1 MSDEQERQHPA
12 YLWWNGE
19 RRPWGEATVH
29 VTELGWSTVNAVF
42 EGIRGYWDERAE
54 ELYVFRLAEHLARF
68 ANSMKLVRYRAEYT
82 SEQLTEAIVELLRAN
97 ETREDTYIR
106 PLAYT
111 ADTSNRRFSQVATEA
126 AVLINTHP
134 MGSHLLTGVAHTAK
148 VSSWRRISED
158 VMPPRIKN
166 LSNYRNSQL
175 AAWEARLDGY
185 DTALLLNAQGTVAE
199 GPGACVMMVA
209 NGMLVTPSVTCSIL
223 ESITRD
229 ALIVL
234 AREVLGIPVV
244 ERQVDRTELYVA
256 DEIFTCG
263 TAAEITPVISVDKY
277 TVGDGGI
284 GPVTRDLE
292 RAFLDVLR
300 GTEERFAAWRTPV
313 WAAVPAGVR

>member
-1 MSDEQERQHPA
+1 MAEQRKHPT

-19 RRPWGEATVH
+19 RLRWHDATVH
-29 VTELGWSTVNAVF
+29 VTELGWSTVGAVF
-42 EGIRGYWDERAE
+42 EGIRAYAGDDG
-54 ELYVFRLAEHLARF
+54 ELYVFRLREHLERLER
-68 ANSMKLVRYRAEYT
+68 SMRLVRLRLDYGLDE
-82 SEQLTEAIVELLRAN
+82 LTEVILDLLRAN
-97 ETREDTYIR
+97 EIHEDTYIR
-106 PLAYT
+106 PLAFA
-111 ADTSNRRFSQVATEA
+111 ADTSGKRFAQIGNDASLLVNTSPLAT
-126 AVLINTHP
+126 
-134 MGSHLLTGVAHTAK
+134 HLGTGLTQTAK

-166 LSNYRNSQL
+166 LSNYRNGQL
-175 AAWEARLDGY
+175 ASSEARLDGY
-185 DTALLLNAQGTVAE
+185 DTAFLLNAQGTVAE